1 MTEPRGV
8 VSREEA
14 RSVVRDV
21 CAEIDWQPRDLFDPR
36 GRANEATQ
44 RAFYLGAHERGWG
57 VPAWPS
63 RYGGSD
69 RTFDDQ
75 AIFHEEAIRFGAP
88 AQYNRVALGIVGPAL
103 LEFGS
108 TEQKDRFL
116 PAIANGSEV
125 WCQGFSEPDA
135 GSDLGS
141 LRTRAIPSADGT
153 DEWIISGQKTWTT
166 LAHSANWCFLLART
180 GTREMAHRGITALLV
195 PMHQPGV
202 TVRPIRQLTGESDFN
217 EVFFDEARAHAPA
230 ELGPVNGGWPVAMRA
245 LEYERSL
252 HFLERQLRLEALARR
267 LVSMTSG
274 VEDASSWPAVL
285 EVVADCAGLRYAV
298 RDFLG
303 RVAAGKRPGT
313 EINGTKVLWSE
324 TYRALTRLGL
334 CVAAA
339 AGDDAEFAG
348 WSEAYYGSLAAT
360 IYGGT
365 NEIQRDIIAERG
377 LGLIRTR

>member
-1 MTEPRGV
+1 VSDARGAAA
-8 VSREEA
+8 REEA

-21 CAEIDWQPRDLFDPR
+21 CAAIGWQPRDLFDPR
-36 GRANEATQ
+36 GRADEVTQ
-44 RAFYLGAHERGWG
+44 RAFYLGVHERGWG
-57 VPAWPS
+57 VPAWPT
-63 RYGGSD
+63 RYGGSG

-88 AQYNRVALGIVGPAL
+88 PQYNRVGLGIVGPAM

-108 TEQKDRFL
+108 DEQKDRFL
-116 PAIANGSEV
+116 PAIADGSQV

-141 LRTRAIPSADGT
+141 LRTRAVPSGDA
-153 DEWIISGQKTWTT
+153 WVISGQKTWTT
-166 LAHSANWCFLLART
+166 LAHAADWCFLLART
-180 GTREMAHRGITALLV
+180 GPSELAHRAITALLV
-195 PMHQPGV
+195 PMHQPGI

-217 EVFFDEARAHAPA
+217 DVFFDDARAEPPA
-230 ELGPVNGGWPVAMRA
+230 ELGAVNGGWPVAMRA

-252 HFLERQLRLEALARR
+252 HFLERQLRLEALAQR
-267 LVSMTSG
+267 LVSMNAAVDG
-274 VEDASSWPAVL
+274 DESSWAAVVEL
-285 EVVADCAGLRYAV
+285 VADCAGLRYAV

-303 RVAAGKRPGT
+303 RVGSGERPGV

-324 TYRALTRLGL
+324 TYRAVTRLGL
-334 CVAAA
+334 RVAAS
-339 AGDDAEFAG
+339 AGDDAELAG
-348 WSEAYYGSLAAT
+348 WTEAYYDSLAAT

-365 NEIQRDIIAERG
+365 SEIQRDIIAERG